1 LENWQVLDLIELEI
15 NLFRDLIEEIL
26 KFGVKI
32 AKIKSKDYIENGA
45 QIQGGI
51 YSLNQGLNY
60 KTFKT
65 SRAKMKITIKHK
77 KGAISRHYSS
87 SSTVQPP
94 TATITPTINGWND
107 IVLWL

>member
-1 LENWQVLDLIELEI
+1 LENWQVLDLIELGI

-32 AKIKSKDYIENGA
+32 AKLKSKDYIENDAQMQGA
-45 QIQGGI
+45 N

-65 SRAKMKITIKHK
+65 ARVKT
-77 KGAISRHYSS
+77 
-87 SSTVQPP
+87 
-94 TATITPTINGWND
+94 
-107 IVLWL
+107 

>member
-1 LENWQVLDLIELEI
+1 L
-15 NLFRDLIEEIL
+15 RDLIEEIL

-32 AKIKSKDYIENGA
+32 KKFKSKDYVENGA
-45 QIQGGI
+45 QMQGAN

-65 SRAKMKITIKHK
+65 SRAKTQKIIKHQS
-77 KGAISRHYSS
+77 GAVCGYVVHLLQRTS
-87 SSTVQPP
+87 
-94 TATITPTINGWND
+94 TATITPAINGWKKQ